1 MKHLRSTVWAG
12 AAVLALSAS
21 SALAADQVTQEVF
34 ASPDANFVM
43 VGGIGY
49 TWLKSNELVYE
60 DDGRRLSQL
69 IWETDAPV
77 LTLGATARFKEV
89 WTVKANAQVGFS
101 GSTYME
107 DYDWLEP
114 FAQAGAPDDQWSDR
128 SRHSNTDL
136 DRYINLD
143 VAVGRDFAVNDT
155 TLVNLHGGFKYTNVK
170 RTSYGGDFVYSTNGF
185 RDDIGNLP
193 DGEKGITYEQRYP
206 GLFVGGEA
214 STRFGA
220 WTLTGLVRGG
230 VTINASDTDHHW
242 MKNNRYE
249 EEYSATPFVSV
260 GAQLD
265 YALSERAS
273 IFLGGSFEK
282 FFRKTGNTTIHD
294 ISTGEASPTFVDAAG
309 MDFQSATISAGLKYS
324 F

>member
-1 MKHLRSTVWAG
+1 
-12 AAVLALSAS
+12 
-21 SALAADQVTQEVF
+21 
-34 ASPDANFVM
+34 
-43 VGGIGY
+43 
-49 TWLKSNELVYE
+49 
-60 DDGRRLSQL
+60 
-69 IWETDAPV
+69 
-77 LTLGATARFKEV
+77 LGATARFKEV

-185 RDDIGNLP
+185 RDDVGNLP

-220 WTLTGLVRGG
+220 WTHRFGAWRRHHQCQRHRPSLDEEQSLRGG
-230 VTINASDTDHHW
+230 VFRHSF
-242 MKNNRYE
+242 RFRGR
-249 EEYSATPFVSV
+249 SA
-260 GAQLD
+260 
-265 YALSERAS
+265 
-273 IFLGGSFEK
+273 
-282 FFRKTGNTTIHD
+282 
-294 ISTGEASPTFVDAAG
+294 
-309 MDFQSATISAGLKYS
+309 
-324 F
+324 